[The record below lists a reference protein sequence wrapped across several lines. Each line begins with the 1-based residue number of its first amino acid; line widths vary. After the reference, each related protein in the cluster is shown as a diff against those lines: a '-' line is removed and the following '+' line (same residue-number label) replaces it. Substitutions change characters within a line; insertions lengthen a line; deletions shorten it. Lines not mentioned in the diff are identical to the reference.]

1 MPQRNGTIRRPGVP
15 SAMTDVLPP
24 PPDDLLDGAS
34 LYLDFDGTLVEIAA
48 TPDGVV
54 VEPLVAALL
63 GALSARLNG
72 RLALISGRAIDTL
85 AGLVTVP
92 GLAISGSHGV
102 ETLWSDGRRA
112 GPVRAAGLD
121 DAIDAIRAFAG
132 DRDGLLIEEKPFG
145 VALHYR
151 GAPAVEAE
159 ARTLVHGLAERT
171 GLDVQTGKMV
181 VELRPAGVDKGDAL
195 RRLQAAAPFR
205 DYRPV
210 FVGDDDTDEAAFI
223 AAAALGGC
231 GVLVG
236 PARATAAEYRVDD
249 VAAVRRWL
257 GGTT

>member
-1 MPQRNGTIRRPGVP
+1 MTII
-15 SAMTDVLPP
+15 LPP
-24 PPDDLLDGAS
+24 PPGDLIDGAS

-54 VEPLVAALL
+54 VEPLVPALLAAL
-63 GALSARLNG
+63 SRRLEG

-85 AGLVTVP
+85 NALVAVP

-121 DAIDAIRAFAG
+121 AAIAAIRGFADG
-132 DRDGLLIEEKPFG
+132 RAGLLIEEKPFG

-151 GAPAVEAE
+151 GAPAAE
-159 ARTLVHGLAERT
+159 HDAHALVRGLAETT

-181 VELRPAGVDKGDAL
+181 IELRPAGVNKGDAL
-195 RRLQAAAPFR
+195 RRLQAAAPFAT
-205 DYRPV
+205 YRPV
-210 FVGDDDTDEAAFI
+210 FVGDDDTDEAAFV
-223 AAAALGGC
+223 AAAELGGC

-236 PARATAAEYRVDD
+236 PARATAARYRVDD

-257 GGTT
+257 GGLT